1 VYQLLNCNTYLYIL
15 WSTNIRGMVWE
26 FIGNVAVFLLCWISI
41 FFFHEVCHLFEAY
54 RQSGLW
60 GKIHIKPFT
69 MYTSAP
75 MLTSPKLF
83 YLSGGLYSGLLSIGI
98 GCLVKQPILQFS
110 LLSIG
115 LTNVIYS
122 VFEMR
127 YITVLDSWEYFK
139 GRYGLYFVVMGCC
152 VLYRFSGWFM

>member
-1 VYQLLNCNTYLYIL
+1 
-15 WSTNIRGMVWE
+15 MVWE
-26 FIGNVAVFLLCWISI
+26 FIGNVAVFFMCWISI
-41 FFFHEVCHLFEAY
+41 FFFHEVCHSFEAY

-69 MYTSAP
+69 MYTSAHR
-75 MLTSPKLF
+75 LTNRPLF
-83 YLSGGLYSGLLSIGI
+83 LIAGGLYSGLLSIGI
-98 GCLVKQPILQFS
+98 GCLIEQPILQFS

-115 LTNVIYS
+115 LTNVVYS
-122 VFEMR
+122 FFEMR
-127 YITVLDSWEYFK
+127 YITVLDSWEYMK